1 MSHRAWRLKSARG
14 MLVLLAAAVVP
25 ISAAA
30 CSSSPASSGASATSS
45 APGAGLTEKNVV
57 VAAVPATGATGLYI
71 AEQRGLFTAAGL
83 HVTIEP
89 SVSAADV
96 VPDLLNG
103 SINVSLGQWTSA
115 IAVEAR
121 GIQLRAIATGN
132 SGGLH
137 LEELVTAA
145 NSPIK
150 TLSALRG
157 KTIAV
162 NAVSGL
168 SQLLAESVLASAGVS
183 ASQVHFTILPFPS
196 MGPALA
202 RHQVDAAF
210 MIQPYLGQGLAA
222 HQVAT
227 LADIDQGATADF
239 PITGYVV
246 TSAWAKK
253 NPATLAAFVRALNQG
268 QKLAA
273 TDRAAVNEAIVHYIS
288 ITPQTAAKMVLG
300 GFPLTVDP
308 SQLQRV
314 AALMQQ
320 YGMLGKSVNV
330 GSLVSAMTQ

>member
-1 MSHRAWRLKSARG
+1 MSHRAWRPKSGRG
-14 MLVLLAAAVVP
+14 MLVLLTAAVLSL
-25 ISAAA
+25 SAAA
-30 CSSSPASSGASATSS
+30 CSSSSASSGASATSS
-45 APGAGLTEKNVV
+45 APGTGLTEKNVV

-71 AEQRGLFTAAGL
+71 AEQRGLFAAAGL

-89 SVSAADV
+89 SISAADV

-103 SINVSLGQWTSA
+103 SVNVSLGQWTSA
-115 IAVEAR
+115 LAVEAR

-132 SGGLH
+132 SGGPS
-137 LEELVTAA
+137 LENLVTAA

-162 NAVSGL
+162 NALAGL
-168 SQLLAESVLASAGVS
+168 SQLLTESVLAGAGVS
-183 ASQVHFTILPFPS
+183 ANQVRFVVIPFPS
-196 MGPALA
+196 MGAALA

-210 MIQPYLGQGLAA
+210 MVQPYLGQVLAA
-222 HQVAT
+222 HQAAS
-227 LADIDQGATADF
+227 LADIDQGATANF

-246 TSAWAKK
+246 TTAWAKK
-253 NPATLAAFVRALNQG
+253 NPATLAAFTRALAEG